1 MTTGVS
7 STGVASGPE
16 LIGGRFQIRG
26 LLASGGEAEVHLA
39 RDLELDLDVVIK
51 TRPILDDDDLARLR
65 REAGMLMRIVAHS
78 GLLTV
83 RSDLVDG
90 TRYYMISDHV
100 AGNDLRTLVDAQDST
115 GLALPTVLG
124 LIDQLADTLDHLHA
138 HRPAIVHGDVKPEN
152 VIVTGDGRAVLVDF
166 GAAMRVGDE
175 RERLGTPGFSA
186 PEVLAGEALSP
197 AADVYSLAALTVFL
211 LTGIIPKLG
220 AAWPDALAQ
229 GDLVR
234 LERVVRRG
242 LTWDPLGRP
251 WQASEYARRLREAA
265 EMDVPTG
272 TITLAVVEAF
282 DPSVLGDALTG
293 LERAAA
299 VTSPRRR
306 SRRGVS
312 PWRSRAPATQRWPH
326 SMSGHRGGLPFMP
339 VTSADGTGQQCSNS
353 PTRPRR

>member
-1 MTTGVS
+1 MV
-7 STGVASGPE
+7 
-16 LIGGRFQIRG
+16 
-26 LLASGGEAEVHLA
+26 
-39 RDLELDLDVVIK
+39 K
-51 TRPILDDDDLARLR
+51 TRRIVDDDDLARLR

-78 GLLTV
+78 GLPTV

-100 AGNDLRTLVDAQDST
+100 AGNDLRTIVDAQDSA
-115 GLALPTVLG
+115 GLDLATVLG
-124 LIDQLADTLDHLHA
+124 LIDQIADTLDHLHA
-138 HRPAIVHGDVKPEN
+138 HQPVIVHGDVKPEN

-251 WQASEYARRLREAA
+251 WRASEYARRLREAA

-272 TITLAVVEAF
+272 TITLAVVESPEPA
-282 DPSVLGDALTG
+282 VLVDALVGSGTRG
-293 LERAAA
+293 R
-299 VTSPRRR
+299 P
-306 SRRGVS
+306 SRLLGV
-312 PWRSRAPATQRWPH
+312 A
-326 SMSGHRGGLPFMP
+326 
-339 VTSADGTGQQCSNS
+339 SAGVCCRCVLAG
-353 PTRPRR
+353 P

>member
-1 MTTGVS
+1 MRRS
-7 STGVASGPE
+7 STVRSAVAQGGPVTTTDVTSGSE

-39 RDLELDLDVVIK
+39 RDLELDLDVVVK
-51 TRPILDDDDLARLR
+51 TRRIVDDDDLVRLR

-78 GLLTV
+78 GLPTV

-100 AGNDLRTLVDAQDST
+100 AGNDLRTIVNAQDST
-115 GLALPTVLG
+115 GLDLATVLG
-124 LIDQLADTLDHLHA
+124 LIDQIADTLDHLHA
-138 HRPAIVHGDVKPEN
+138 HQPAIVHGDVKPEN

-251 WQASEYARRLREAA
+251 WRASEYARRLREAA
-265 EMDVPTG
+265 EMDV
-272 TITLAVVEAF
+272 
-282 DPSVLGDALTG
+282 
-293 LERAAA
+293 
-299 VTSPRRR
+299 
-306 SRRGVS
+306 
-312 PWRSRAPATQRWPH
+312 
-326 SMSGHRGGLPFMP
+326 
-339 VTSADGTGQQCSNS
+339 
-353 PTRPRR
+353 